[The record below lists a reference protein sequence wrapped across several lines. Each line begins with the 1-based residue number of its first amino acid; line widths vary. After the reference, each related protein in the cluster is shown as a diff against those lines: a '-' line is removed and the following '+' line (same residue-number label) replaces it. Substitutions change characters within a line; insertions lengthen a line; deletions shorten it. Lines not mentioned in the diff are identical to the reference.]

1 MSCGM
6 CPACLASLGLPW
18 CPLGFRNREL
28 ADQPAC
34 SAGQQ
39 GVSQSCGDG
48 RACYKI
54 AAPQV
59 GRMNHDVGAPIR
71 SHTRLPKST
80 LKTPDRRTRAPCRS
94 HNAWRR
100 LEVDDCFRAPFVF
113 ARDSTRCRGTFAPL
127 PPARA
132 WSMEG
137 RTQARCRARALR
149 ARRLYAGTWLC
160 ACRVPGYSCMVM
172 RPLSRER

>member
-1 MSCGM
+1 M

-132 WSMEG
+132 WRGAPKQGAE
-137 RTQARCRARALR
+137 RARSERGAYMPEHGCARVVFPDTRVWSCALC
-149 ARRLYAGTWLC
+149 LVSG
-160 ACRVPGYSCMVM
+160 
-172 RPLSRER
+172 E